1 MVGVMQCNI
10 TEFLYLYLMYVL
22 RMFEVKATLPIEKD
36 LYVRVKDYDL
46 VGSDDTVGE
55 TIIDLENR
63 FLTQHRA
70 IAGLPK
76 TYCTLVEPIF
86 CSSHALHK
94 ALQKPNVLLFDFY
107 IMALE

>member
-1 MVGVMQCNI
+1 
-10 TEFLYLYLMYVL
+10 
-22 RMFEVKATLPIEKD
+22 MFEVKAILPIDKD

-63 FLTQHRA
+63 FLTQSRA
-70 IAGLPK
+70 TVGLPT

-86 CSSHALHK
+86 CSEHVS
-94 ALQKPNVLLFDFY
+94 
-107 IMALE
+107 